1 MSVLTLTPKTKTRT
15 ETSQETVEKILREAL
30 EAGLEHITLLGTI
43 ADGSTYLSSS
53 REYTPDVLWDLETAK
68 MYVLT
73 GPDE

>member
-15 ETSQETVEKILREAL
+15 ETSQEIVEQILRDAL
-30 EAGLEHITLLGTI
+30 EMGLENVTLLGSSS
-43 ADGSTYLSSS
+43 DGSTYLSSS
-53 REYTPDVLWDLETAK
+53 REYVPDVLWDLETAK

>member
-15 ETSQETVEKILREAL
+15 ETSQEIVEQILRDAL
-30 EAGLEHITLLGTI
+30 EMGLENVTLLGSSS
-43 ADGSTYLSSS
+43 DGSTYLSSS